1 MKEQPDPAAALT
13 VTVLFFAAAADIIQ
27 RETEQLQLHEGVT
40 LADLQQQLYSR
51 WPELSQ
57 RLPTLM
63 WAVNEQYATP
73 QTILRAGDQVACIP
87 PVSGG

>member
-27 RETEQLQLHEGVT
+27 RETVQLQLHEGVT

-73 QTILRAGDQVACIP
+73 QTILRSGDQVACIP

>member
-27 RETEQLQLHEGVT
+27 RETVQLQLHEGVT

>member
-13 VTVLFFAAAADIIQ
+13 VTVLFFADAADIIQ
-27 RETEQLQLHEGVT
+27 RETVQLQLHEGVT

>member
-1 MKEQPDPAAALT
+1 VKEQPDPAAALT

-27 RETEQLQLHEGVT
+27 RETVQLQLHEGVT

>member
-27 RETEQLQLHEGVT
+27 RETVQLQLHEGGT

>member
-1 MKEQPDPAAALT
+1 VKEQPDPAAALT
-13 VTVLFFAAAADIIQ
+13 VTMLFFAAAADIIQ
-27 RETEQLQLHEGVT
+27 RETVQLQLHEGVT

>member
-27 RETEQLQLHEGVT
+27 RETVQLQLYEGVT

>member
-27 RETEQLQLHEGVT
+27 RETVQLQLHEGVT

-63 WAVNEQYATP
+63 WAVNEQYATS